1 MWTRSKERLQRLS
14 RVLQLVLF
22 ASIARRRVTGRG
34 ITVSIWLTR
43 PRMKM

>member
-34 ITVSIWLTR
+34 ITVIIWLTR
-43 PRMKM
+43 PRVEM